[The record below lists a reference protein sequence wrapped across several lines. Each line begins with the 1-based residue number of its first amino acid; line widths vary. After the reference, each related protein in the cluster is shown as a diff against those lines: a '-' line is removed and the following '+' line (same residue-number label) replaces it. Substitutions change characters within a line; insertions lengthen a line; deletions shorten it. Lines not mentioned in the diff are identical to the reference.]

1 MCRSGME
8 SAGTTRRRCRC
19 SESQRIKHN
28 ASVMM
33 SRSARTATEA
43 ARTGNSPGL
52 ERSRAT
58 FCRHMEVWKQAAG
71 MAIEV
76 FPEVPPVIS
85 RISEYAP
92 TALDTMP
99 YEQLEHRS
107 AEALEADDVPAAMVL
122 CAELDRRDAMD
133 PDHIEYEEHRR
144 WKNLTTA
151 QRREIRR
158 YIDPHDPRTHPMARQ
173 GLMTVREREKALDAD
188 YQTWLQGEILR
199 AEEYTCGN
207 LVNPHGRTKQLHGLT
222 NESLWS
228 NHIMAQAY
236 ASDELREYWDSISP
250 RLSREAFRQLRDDE
264 YGQSRANAHNE
275 TWWT

>member
-1 MCRSGME
+1 
-8 SAGTTRRRCRC
+8 
-19 SESQRIKHN
+19 
-28 ASVMM
+28 
-33 SRSARTATEA
+33 
-43 ARTGNSPGL
+43 
-52 ERSRAT
+52 
-58 FCRHMEVWKQAAG
+58 
-71 MAIEV
+71 MAIDV
-76 FPEVPPVIS
+76 FPEIPPVIS
-85 RISEYAP
+85 RVSEHAP

-107 AEALEADDVPAAMVL
+107 AEALEADDVPATMVL

-158 YIDPHDPRTHPMARQ
+158 YIDPHNPRTHPMARQ
-173 GLMTVREREKALDAD
+173 SLMTTKEREKALDAD
-188 YQTWLQGEILR
+188 YQTWLQGEILQT
-199 AEEYTCGN
+199 EEHTRDN
-207 LVNPHGRTKQLHGLT
+207 LVNPHSHTKQLHGLT

-250 RLSREAFRQLRDDE
+250 RLSRETFRQLRDDE

>member
-1 MCRSGME
+1 
-8 SAGTTRRRCRC
+8 
-19 SESQRIKHN
+19 
-28 ASVMM
+28 
-33 SRSARTATEA
+33 
-43 ARTGNSPGL
+43 
-52 ERSRAT
+52 
-58 FCRHMEVWKQAAG
+58 MEVWKQAAG

-158 YIDPHDPRTHPMARQ
+158 YIDPHDPRTHPMTRQ

-188 YQTWLQGEILR
+188 YQTWLQGEILQT
-199 AEEYTCGN
+199 EEHTCGN